1 MERDEIDK
9 QRKTLKGQLKQLRV
23 ESCNDKA
30 IADCEKLIEL
40 TSIRVANL
48 AKEESK
54 AREELRLLDIEKT
67 LFAYEYYRFKAEEHS
82 KYAGLAI
89 RPNYEVLHQRYLILS
104 LLGKGGYSEVYKAYD
119 LEAHSEVACKILQV
133 DQKWDEAR
141 KKNYVRHAMREH
153 EINEALNHPRIVK
166 QFDTIEIDNT
176 SFGIILELCE
186 GPSLDIYLK
195 QHGALTE
202 KEAKVVIWQILTG
215 LKYLYDQP
223 KKIIHYDLKPQNI
236 LFHRGEVK
244 ISDFGLAKIIEE
256 NKSNIELTS
265 QGVGTYW
272 YLPPECFDT
281 GVNTTISPTVDIW
294 SVGVIF
300 YEMLYATKPFGQ
312 NMTQERIL
320 KEDAIRNS
328 GPVVFPERKDI
339 SLECKSFIKKCLE
352 RSPCNRMNVVQA
364 LESEY
369 MMKGAKKVGGTS

>member
-1 MERDEIDK
+1 
-9 QRKTLKGQLKQLRV
+9 
-23 ESCNDKA
+23 
-30 IADCEKLIEL
+30 
-40 TSIRVANL
+40 
-48 AKEESK
+48 
-54 AREELRLLDIEKT
+54 
-67 LFAYEYYRFKAEEHS
+67 
-82 KYAGLAI
+82 
-89 RPNYEVLHQRYLILS
+89 
-104 LLGKGGYSEVYKAYD
+104 
-119 LEAHSEVACKILQV
+119 
-133 DQKWDEAR
+133 
-141 KKNYVRHAMREH
+141 MREH

-176 SFGIILELCE
+176 SFGIVLELCE

-300 YEMLYATKPFGQ
+300 YEMLYGAKPFGQ

-364 LESEY
+364 LEGEY
-369 MMKGAKKVGGTS
+369 MMRGAKKLGGTSCGKLRKLILHRVLVKVVQTNIFKLCIEMQGRVLGNCKLHAGQKLKKFCESPNCWMQICPKCALEMHKGHRVIAVSYTHLTLPTTPYV

>member
-1 MERDEIDK
+1 MDK
-9 QRKTLKGQLKQLRV
+9 QRKALKGQLRQLRV
-23 ESCNDKA
+23 DNKSDATIIE
-30 IADCEKLIEL
+30 CEKQIEL
-40 TSIRVANL
+40 ASIRVANL

-54 AREELRLLDIEKT
+54 AREELKILDVEKT

-82 KYAGLAI
+82 KYAGLSI
-89 RPNYEVLHQRYLILS
+89 RPNYEILHHRYLVLS
-104 LLGKGGYSEVYKAYD
+104 LLGKGGYSEVYRAYD
-119 LEAHSEVACKILQV
+119 LESHIEVACKILQL

-153 EINEALNHPRIVK
+153 EINEQLNHPKIVK

-176 SFGIILELCE
+176 SFGIILELCD

-195 QHGALTE
+195 QHGTLTE
-202 KEAKVVIWQILTG
+202 KEAKSIVWQILMG
-215 LKYLYDQP
+215 LKYLNDQP

-236 LFHRGEVK
+236 LFHKGEIK

-281 GVNTTISPTVDIW
+281 GMNPKISPNVDIW

-300 YEMLYATKPFGQ
+300 YEMLYGAKPFGQ

-320 KEDAIRNS
+320 KEDVIRSS
-328 GPVVFPERKDI
+328 GAVSFPERKDV
-339 SLECKSFIKKCLE
+339 SPECKVI
-352 RSPCNRMNVVQA
+352 
-364 LESEY
+364 
-369 MMKGAKKVGGTS
+369 